1 MKVVSI
7 TPRGYCKGVTKAI
20 QAVKNA
26 CLDPKVKK
34 PIYVLGYIVHN
45 HHVID
50 ELNEM
55 GVITLDDLNKSRID
69 LIDEIDHGTVVLSAH
84 GTDSM
89 VKEKLKKR
97 HLDVIDA
104 TCEDVEKTFEL
115 IRKHVNLGYQII
127 YIGKSNHPETN
138 AALSISKDIHLVEHV
153 EDIPEGLS
161 SPVFV
166 TNQTTFSMIE
176 IKAMIDRV
184 IELYPDTL
192 ISEEICN
199 ATRLRQSAII
209 EQNIGVDLCYIV
221 GDVRSNNTKNLAIIS
236 EKMTHTKTRLIDN
249 VSQIDD
255 LDLKDVRTVSVSSGA
270 STPNRLTKEVIDYL
284 KKFPDGK

>member
-1 MKVVSI
+1 YY
-7 TPRGYCKGVTKAI
+7 PRGYCKGVTKAI

-26 CLDPKVKK
+26 CADPSVKK

-84 GTDSM
+84 GTDSL
-89 VKEKLKKR
+89 VKQKLIER

-115 IRKHVNLGYQII
+115 IKKHINLGYQII

-138 AALSISKDIHLVEHV
+138 AALSISKDIRLVEHV
-153 EDIPEGLS
+153 EDIPEDLA

-176 IKAMIDRV
+176 IKEIIDRV

-209 EQNIGVDLCYIV
+209 EQNIDVDLCYIV
-221 GDVRSNNTKNLAIIS
+221 GDIRSNNTKNLAIIS
-236 EKMTHTKTRLIDN
+236 EKLTHTKTKLIDSVN
-249 VSQIDD
+249 QINA
-255 LDLKDVRTVSVSSGA
+255 LDLKGVSTVSVSSGA
-270 STPNRLTKEVIDYL
+270 STPNRLTKEVIEYL